1 MAVKDRVKDLLR
13 GTLGASPFRPD
24 QLQLGE
30 LGPYL
35 SGLVSGLLYVAI
47 FCIIPWLLFPQE
59 QRLLA
64 LFAWGAFYYAF
75 AVATA
80 QLTSREVTSILED
93 GVIRQMPVQAA
104 IRIERELA
112 RQFSERR
119 ILIVALCAATAAWAL
134 SFFAINYDLPTA
146 PWYQVA
152 YWSIGYFW
160 LFLTAARATD
170 VARFYGAFARDLE
183 KNSDW
188 HLYYLDPAGTALI
201 SQISAIGQRIL
212 LFWIG
217 IACAVATLVL
227 IFRDLKWFVLLV
239 VPTASFFSF
248 VFGSVVFL
256 ESEHHIRRVVRKATA
271 STLAVIEEDLG
282 RFFPRRARLSQ
293 AEWARLEKYQALHET
308 LSEGASYRSVSL
320 SALSLLI
327 PLAGPAVSLWTALNK
342 AAP

>member
-1 MAVKDRVKDLLR
+1 MELKDRIEDLLR
-13 GTLGASPFRPD
+13 GTLGASPFRPG
-24 QLQLGE
+24 QLSLGE
-30 LGPYL
+30 PGPYL
-35 SGLVSGLLYVAI
+35 SGLVSGLLYAAI

-64 LFAWGAFYYAF
+64 LSAWGAAYYAF

-104 IRIERELA
+104 ARIEHELA
-112 RQFSERR
+112 RRFSERR
-119 ILIVALCAATAAWAL
+119 ILIVSLCAATGAWAL
-134 SFFAINYDLPTA
+134 SFFALDRDLPTA
-146 PWYQVA
+146 SWGQVA

-170 VARFYGAFARDLE
+170 VARFYGTFARDLE

-188 HLYYLDPAGTALI
+188 HLYSLNPAGTALI
-201 SQISAIGQRIL
+201 SQISAISRRIL

-227 IFRDLKWFVLLV
+227 LFRDLEWFVLLV
-239 VPTASFFSF
+239 VPTASFFSL

-256 ESEHHIRRVVRKATA
+256 ESEHHIHRVARKATA

-282 RFFPRRARLSQ
+282 RYFSRRARLSQ
-293 AEWARLEKYQALHET
+293 AEWARLEKYHALHET
-308 LSEGASYRSVSL
+308 LSKSASYRSISL

-342 AAP
+342 VAH